1 MTPQNKAEPVARDQ
15 FSFAGAGRKRT
26 MTLELV

>member
-1 MTPQNKAEPVARDQ
+1 MTPLNKAEPVARDQ
-15 FSFAGAGRKRT
+15 FSFVGGRHKRT